1 MRLFLLGFL
10 SLVSLSAQATDR
22 YYCNFYQGRT
32 NYSDRIV
39 LVMDTDSGRKLDV
52 APGWTVGMDF
62 YKTYD
67 EGDQIT
73 SVYEETWNKRSDD
86 YHFFQ
91 LDLSG
96 PKVFF
101 LYGYGYYYAS
111 PEDFEWGIDVQNT

>member
-52 APGWTVGMDF
+52 GTRMD
-62 YKTYD
+62 
-67 EGDQIT
+67 GG
-73 SVYEETWNKRSDD
+73 
-86 YHFFQ
+86 H
-91 LDLSG
+91 G
-96 PKVFF
+96 F
-101 LYGYGYYYAS
+101 L
-111 PEDFEWGIDVQNT
+111 